1 MHGFIAEQGAKRVA
15 RDDLWRLMSGAMRA
29 RLTGYSLAGLPNPGG
44 EPDPVRVMLGE
55 QADQLAAW
63 YDHLASGLDRTDHGN
78 VPVLAPPRFRDP
90 LEAGEV
96 PVRDLCTVR
105 WVDQHLKHVMLRLAE
120 LIGPAAVVAA
130 QRHRPWWR

>member
-1 MHGFIAEQGAKRVA
+1 MTTATITYT
-15 RDDLWRLMSGAMRA
+15 DDQ
-29 RLTGYSLAGLPNPGG
+29 TLP
-44 EPDPVRVMLGE
+44 
-55 QADQLAAW
+55 
-63 YDHLASGLDRTDHGN
+63 
-78 VPVLAPPRFRDP
+78 FRDP

-120 LIGPAAVVAA
+120 LIGPAAVAA